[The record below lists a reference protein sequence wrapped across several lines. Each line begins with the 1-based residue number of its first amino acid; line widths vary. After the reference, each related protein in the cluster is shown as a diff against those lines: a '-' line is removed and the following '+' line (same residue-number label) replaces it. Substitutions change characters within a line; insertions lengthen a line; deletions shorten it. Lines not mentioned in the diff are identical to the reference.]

1 MMRRVTTFC
10 AAVACLGCGGAA
22 TGAQA
27 AGHGGRPLPPYGR
40 HDAVLFDDGIEPTAI
55 GYPMAEGTPPL
66 RDNLLRERTEVG
78 DAVVRARVTTV
89 TSKQEDR
96 GRSWQLGFHALER
109 LAGSGPLDP
118 DFTLQVDATDPAAG
132 IVRAY
137 ENRLIGTT
145 FVVFVREFA
154 RPAADAE
161 GDWHY
166 HIAADQKD
174 ELDAVRAAV
183 LLEQVR

>member
-1 MMRRVTTFC
+1 MVRWVMTFC

-22 TGAQA
+22 TGAQSP
-27 AGHGGRPLPPYGR
+27 GRPLPPYGG

-55 GYPMAEGTPPL
+55 GYPMSDGASPL

-96 GRSWQLGFHALER
+96 GRSWQLGFHALEH
-109 LAGSGPLDP
+109 LAGSGPLDA

-132 IVRAY
+132 IVKAY
-137 ENRLIGTT
+137 ENRLIGAT

-154 RPAADAE
+154 RPGADE

-183 LLEQVR
+183 LLQQVR

>member
-10 AAVACLGCGGAA
+10 AAVACLGCGGSA

-27 AGHGGRPLPPYGR
+27 AGRGHLPPYGR
-40 HDAVLFDDGIEPTAI
+40 HDAVLFDDAIEPTAI

-96 GRSWQLGFHALER
+96 GRSFQLGFRALER

-137 ENRLIGTT
+137 ENRLIGAT
-145 FVVFVREFA
+145 FVVFVRAFA
-154 RPAADAE
+154 RPGADAE
-161 GDWHY
+161 GDLHY

-174 ELDAVRAAV
+174 ELDAVRSAV